1 MSTSILK
8 QLKPVVCDFLDK
20 DGNILYEPSGR
31 YIRINIKP
39 DRIEFLRQFIDLLLN
54 TKYISKE
61 TKMYISNRYMTIS
74 NVYEE
79 LKVSNKDI
87 NLNTVKAKIFY
98 DKNKIAALF
107 GDDMLAKVIE
117 YKDTDMGEYWE
128 KIYKALEKY
137 GSTGVFDGIALKMPP
152 SNLEKEI
159 TDEEFNEFIECI
171 KPYLLTHM
179 QEKSKGINRKV
190 VGYIKYIMSSSV
202 LSKEDIERKEIY
214 QSLF

>member
-1 MSTSILK
+1 MISRASIYGYMRDKRAEFTGKYNERHGKGCKNNHKYFERNGGYKMSTSILK

-54 TKYISKE
+54 TKCISNE

-107 GDDMLAKVIE
+107 E
-117 YKDTDMGEYWE
+117 T
-128 KIYKALEKY
+128 
-137 GSTGVFDGIALKMPP
+137 T
-152 SNLEKEI
+152 
-159 TDEEFNEFIECI
+159 C
-171 KPYLLTHM
+171 
-179 QEKSKGINRKV
+179 
-190 VGYIKYIMSSSV
+190 
-202 LSKEDIERKEIY
+202 
-214 QSLF
+214 